1 MIHKDGGS
9 TLGTLMSKKMP
20 SHKRPRRLLSEVL
33 FQKGWGEVYDRQAW
47 TIRIIPFLCSKQTC
61 QRAGP
66 WPDDDQS

>member
-9 TLGTLMSKKMP
+9 TLETLMSKKMP

-47 TIRIIPFLCSKQTC
+47 TIRIIPF
-61 QRAGP
+61 
-66 WPDDDQS
+66 